1 MGLLILNKKEM
12 RWEKMEAFRWFFS
25 YLVRYK
31 KNIIIGLCIV
41 PIASLLAVASPKIS
55 GSIIDLVVTK
65 GQMEILP
72 KLIVFLLSCTLV
84 RSILRFIMIINMETA
99 SQGTL
104 YSLRDA
110 VYKRLLLQDFNFY
123 NKNRTGDLM
132 SRQTGDMDAIR
143 HFVSHVIYVSAE
155 SILVFLLALVM
166 LFTESVKLSLF
177 MVGVLPFTAAATYF
191 QMKRIRPAF
200 WKNRQMF
207 SSLNAF
213 AQENISGN
221 RVVKAFAKEDYEME
235 KFNREN
241 NNFRSSQLEA
251 SAVWAKYIPIFE
263 LISYILNVI
272 LMIGGGIMVLNG
284 SMTMGSMVTVNGY
297 LWMLTTPLRTAGWLV
312 NDIQRFLTSLEKIYS
327 TICHEPDIK
336 EPLSPVQKTRMEG
349 AVSFQY
355 VSYMAEDEEILQ
367 DVSFSV
373 QPGQT
378 VGIVG
383 ATGSGKSTL
392 MNLLCRFYDT
402 TSGTVSVDGVDV
414 KELDLYQLRQ
424 NIGMAMQD
432 VFLFSDTIEGNI
444 AYGRPDCSFEE
455 VKWAAEVANADEF
468 IQEMPDGYDTVV
480 GERGMGLSGG
490 QKQRISLA
498 RALITDPA
506 IIILDDTTSAVDMET
521 ESRIQEALANLPKK
535 KTVFIIA
542 HRISSIKDADQILV
556 LDRGRLVEQGTHE
569 ELMEQNGYYAS
580 VFEHQYGEYQ
590 KLKQSREFR
599 EYLQKRGEVCHAA
612 K

>member
-1 MGLLILNKKEM
+1 
-12 RWEKMEAFRWFFS
+12 
-25 YLVRYK
+25 
-31 KNIIIGLCIV
+31 
-41 PIASLLAVASPKIS
+41 
-55 GSIIDLVVTK
+55 
-65 GQMEILP
+65 
-72 KLIVFLLSCTLV
+72 
-84 RSILRFIMIINMETA
+84 
-99 SQGTL
+99 
-104 YSLRDA
+104 
-110 VYKRLLLQDFNFY
+110 
-123 NKNRTGDLM
+123 
-132 SRQTGDMDAIR
+132 
-143 HFVSHVIYVSAE
+143 
-155 SILVFLLALVM
+155 M
-166 LFTESVKLSLF
+166 LF
-177 MVGVLPFTAAATYF
+177 
-191 QMKRIRPAF
+191 
-200 WKNRQMF
+200 
-207 SSLNAF
+207 
-213 AQENISGN
+213 
-221 RVVKAFAKEDYEME
+221 
-235 KFNREN
+235 
-241 NNFRSSQLEA
+241 RS
-251 SAVWAKYIPIFE
+251 
-263 LISYILNVI
+263 
-272 LMIGGGIMVLNG
+272 
-284 SMTMGSMVTVNGY
+284 
-297 LWMLTTPLRTAGWLV
+297 GWLV

-349 AVSFQY
+349 AVSFQH